1 MESQSH
7 EKIINADAIPTIEIL
22 DPYEYISS
30 NKIIANLIIK
40 GKQGKKN
47 RTLTRTKYGGYMMQ

>member
-7 EKIINADAIPTIEIL
+7 EKVVNADVVPTIEIL

-40 GKQGKKN
+40 GKQTKKK
-47 RTLTRTKYGGYMMQ
+47 RTLTRTKNGGYLMQ